1 MVNRSKGG
9 SMRKILL
16 ALLALILISCSQ
28 KKSAQDYFNKGAQLI
43 EKGEIDKSIEYYQ
56 QGLKLESRSTVG
68 HNLLGM
74 AYRSKF
80 NQIGDPEW
88 KKKEIASFEAALE
101 INPDYMNALINLGT
115 THYYS
120 GEKGKAVP
128 YFKHA
133 LEVYPQHPEAEEI
146 RKMIAEVENI
156 K

>member
-1 MVNRSKGG
+1 
-9 SMRKILL
+9 MRKILL

-56 QGLKLESRSTVG
+56 QGLKLEPKSAVG
-68 HNLLGM
+68 NNLLGM

-80 NQIGDPEW
+80 NQTGDPEW

-101 INPDYMNALINLGT
+101 INPDYMNALVNLGAT
-115 THYYS
+115 YYYS
-120 GEKGKAVP
+120 GEKKKAVP

-133 LEVYPQHPEAEEI
+133 LEVYPKHPEADLS
-146 RKMIAEVENI
+146 ASG
-156 K
+156 

>member
-1 MVNRSKGG
+1 
-9 SMRKILL
+9 MRKILL

-56 QGLKLESRSTVG
+56 QGLKLEPKSAVG
-68 HNLLGM
+68 NNLLGM

-80 NQIGDPEW
+80 NQTGDPEW

-101 INPDYMNALINLGT
+101 INPDYMNALVNLGAT
-115 THYYS
+115 YYYS
-120 GEKGKAVP
+120 GEKKKAVP

-133 LEVYPQHPEAEEI
+133 LEVYPKHPEADQI
-146 RKMIAEVENI
+146 KKMITEAEE
-156 K
+156 

>member
-1 MVNRSKGG
+1 
-9 SMRKILL
+9 MRKILL

-56 QGLKLESRSTVG
+56 QGLKLKPKSAVG
-68 HNLLGM
+68 NNLLGM

-80 NQIGDPEW
+80 NQTGDPEW

-101 INPDYMNALINLGT
+101 INPDYMNALVNLGAT
-115 THYYS
+115 YYYS
-120 GEKGKAVP
+120 GEKKKAVP

-133 LEVYPQHPEAEEI
+133 LEVYPKHPEADQI
-146 RKMIAEVENI
+146 KKMITEAEE
-156 K
+156 